1 MGDEFFRKKSLARIR
16 EMIHGGSTV
25 LMVSHSL
32 GTILE
37 NCTKVVWIE
46 KGNLR
51 MMGKPEDVCRACREM
66 GL

>member
-51 MMGKPEDVCRACREM
+51 MMGKPEDVCRAYREM